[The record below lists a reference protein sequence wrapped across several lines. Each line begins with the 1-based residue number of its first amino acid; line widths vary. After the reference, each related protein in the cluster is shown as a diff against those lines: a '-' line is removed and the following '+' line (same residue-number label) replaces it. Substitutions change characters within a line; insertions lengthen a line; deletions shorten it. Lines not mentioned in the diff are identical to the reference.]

1 MPIFRFPLLPVV
13 PIFNAEHMPLACDA
27 NFMMMLSKCQIM
39 NSMMLDYA
47 EQIACDANCL
57 NFIKLF
63 ELSHFLLIMLSS
75 RE

>member
-1 MPIFRFPLLPVV
+1 
-13 PIFNAEHMPLACDA
+13 MPLAYDA

-57 NFIKLF
+57 NFMKLF
-63 ELSHFLLIMLSS
+63 ELSHFFAYNA
-75 RE
+75 E